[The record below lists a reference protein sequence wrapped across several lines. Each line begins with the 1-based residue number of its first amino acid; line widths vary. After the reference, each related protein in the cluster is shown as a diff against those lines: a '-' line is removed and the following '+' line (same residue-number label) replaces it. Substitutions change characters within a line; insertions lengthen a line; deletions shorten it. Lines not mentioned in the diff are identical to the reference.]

1 MHLYFSLE
9 SLYGTQAS
17 SSTNVWNNEI
27 CKGNAFSDIQFFSQR
42 IYVLIK
48 LIWFIYELYI
58 YFRNSFNN
66 TWKQNSSKQYR
77 HLSNIA
83 IFPDCNI
90 FRVIQQKI
98 YLEINAWNG
107 YNKSNEKDIW
117 KSRLQNEIKD
127 ALFLSSIL
135 YKSNI
140 FIKRGFWNDWFYRF
154 EPIGICIRKMVSF
167 VENEYYYS
175 GGIIHGDAID
185 HVSLLNE
192 QTHCNERKN
201 LYEICTRRENSA
213 WRIRSIA
220 ATLSNYIAKQTY
232 VRL

>member
-83 IFPDCNI
+83 IFRDCNI

-98 YLEINAWNG
+98 YLETNAWNG
-107 YNKSNEKDIW
+107 YNIKVMKNQYYT
-117 KSRLQNEIKD
+117 SR
-127 ALFLSSIL
+127 
-135 YKSNI
+135 I
-140 FIKRGFWNDWFYRF
+140 F
-154 EPIGICIRKMVSF
+154 
-167 VENEYYYS
+167 
-175 GGIIHGDAID
+175 
-185 HVSLLNE
+185 LLNE
-192 QTHCNERKN
+192 DFET
-201 LYEICTRRENSA
+201 IGF
-213 WRIRSIA
+213 IG
-220 ATLSNYIAKQTY
+220 SN
-232 VRL
+232 R